1 VERRPPKPAL
11 LAALIAVDL
20 VAAIF
25 AWRDLN
31 RRSDDEVRGS
41 KRLWRVAIVANPG
54 NSFVYW
60 LVGRTRPLTEAGRG
74 H

>member
-1 VERRPPKPAL
+1 VDGRPPKPAL
-11 LAALIAVDL
+11 IAALVVVDL

-31 RRSDDEVRGS
+31 RRSEDEVRGG
-41 KRLWRVAIVANPG
+41 KRLWRLVIVANPG

-60 LVGRTRPLTEAGRG
+60 VAGRKRT
-74 H
+74 

>member
-1 VERRPPKPAL
+1 VGRRPPKPAL
-11 LAALIAVDL
+11 LAALVVVDV

-41 KRLWRVAIVANPG
+41 KRLWRVVIVANPG
-54 NSFVYW
+54 NSFAYW
-60 LVGRTRPLTEAGRG
+60 VVGRKRP
-74 H
+74 

>member
-11 LAALIAVDL
+11 LAALVAVDL

-31 RRSDDEVRGS
+31 HRSEDEVRGS
-41 KRLWRVAIVANPG
+41 KRLWRVVIVANPG
-54 NSFVYW
+54 NSFAYW
-60 LVGRTRPLTEAGRG
+60 VVGRKR